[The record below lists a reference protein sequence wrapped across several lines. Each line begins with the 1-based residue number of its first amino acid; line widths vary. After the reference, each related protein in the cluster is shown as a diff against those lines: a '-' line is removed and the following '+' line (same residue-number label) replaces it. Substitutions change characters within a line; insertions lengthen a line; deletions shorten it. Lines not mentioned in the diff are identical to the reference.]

1 MSTCEHSQITRQAG
15 LSGRRRFWIWCRP
28 PRRRFER
35 SNFSFVG
42 KLFTS
47 TSALRFSVLL
57 PTKQHTRNPLLL
69 VYSSLLARGW
79 RIPLVRFWK
88 GRLRIERARAQR
100 GTGGTKQGF
109 LSPWGQICCQKEADW
124 RTGRPRLF
132 FAVAKQFCR
141 WGQFGA
147 CSEREGACAVHISG
161 AKRLT
166 MSCIHHPDT
175 HMNTSA
181 TKERTRE
188 SASDWIERKIINK
201 IHATEWIMVFREN
214 PQAGARK
221 GRISPNFTKL
231 YWTHRFRGCPF
242 IAADATPPSRNK
254 QDVSRKITGCWWILY
269 EFYVFLFC
277 FIHGRTGQPPGST
290 LIPSPSRW
298 NSLHE
303 LGLNHRVALL
313 PLVQSFAM

>member
-1 MSTCEHSQITRQAG
+1 
-15 LSGRRRFWIWCRP
+15 
-28 PRRRFER
+28 
-35 SNFSFVG
+35 VG

-88 GRLRIERARAQR
+88 GRLRIERARASVPWPWRENGTHLHHLLHTNATDAYTLGLVRASISNQR
-100 GTGGTKQGF
+100 GTGVTKQGF

-141 WGQFGA
+141 WGQLGA

-201 IHATEWIMVFREN
+201 IHATE
-214 PQAGARK
+214 
-221 GRISPNFTKL
+221 
-231 YWTHRFRGCPF
+231 
-242 IAADATPPSRNK
+242 
-254 QDVSRKITGCWWILY
+254 
-269 EFYVFLFC
+269 
-277 FIHGRTGQPPGST
+277 
-290 LIPSPSRW
+290 
-298 NSLHE
+298 
-303 LGLNHRVALL
+303 
-313 PLVQSFAM
+313 